1 MMERELTKFEE
12 DVARKAIKATCEI
25 VSDKYI
31 TKEKAKEFL
40 KEQLEDFIKISDDSI
55 DKAARFGLFV
65 GVIATSAIWLVMMWI
80 FN

>member
-1 MMERELTKFEE
+1 MIERELTKFEE

-31 TKEKAKEFL
+31 TKEQAKKII
-40 KEQLEDFIKISDDSI
+40 KEQSEDLIKVYEGSI
-55 DKAARFGLFV
+55 DKAARFGLLV

>member
-1 MMERELTKFEE
+1 MIERELTKFEE

-65 GVIATSAIWLVMMWI
+65 GVIATSATWLVMMWI